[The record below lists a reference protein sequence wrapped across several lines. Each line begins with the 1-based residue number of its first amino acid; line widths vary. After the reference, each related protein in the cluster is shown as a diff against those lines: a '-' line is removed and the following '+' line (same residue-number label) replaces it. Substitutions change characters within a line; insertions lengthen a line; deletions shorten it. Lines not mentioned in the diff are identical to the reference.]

1 MAHYVDGF
9 VLVVP
14 KKKLAAYRTMAQMGA
29 QVWKK
34 HGALDYK
41 ECVIDDAKPAHV
53 TFTFPKMAKAKPN
66 EVVIFSYILYKSR
79 ADRNRINPK
88 VMKDP
93 LMNDPKYA
101 NMPMPFDMKRM
112 AFAGFSVLV
121 DGNAKLKKKA
131 K

>member
-1 MAHYVDGF
+1 MAYYVDGF

-14 KKKLAAYRTMAQMGA
+14 KKKLAAYRKMAQLGA
-29 QVWKK
+29 RVWKK

-41 ECVIDDAKPAHV
+41 ECVIDDAKPEHV
-53 TFTFPKMAKAKPN
+53 TFTFPKMAKAKPS

-93 LMNDPKYA
+93 MMNDPKYA

-121 DGNAKLKKKA
+121 DGNAKQKKA
-131 K
+131 KK

>member
-14 KKKLAAYRTMAQMGA
+14 KKKLAAYRKMAQMGA

-41 ECVIDDAKPAHV
+41 ECVIDDAKPKHV
-53 TFTFPKMAKAKPN
+53 TFTFPKMAKAKPG
-66 EVVIFSYILYKSR
+66 ELVVFAYILYKSR
-79 ADRNRINPK
+79 ADRNRINLK

-93 LMNDPKYA
+93 TMNDPKYA
-101 NMPMPFDMKRM
+101 KMPMPFDMKRM

-121 DGNAKLKKKA
+121 DGNAK
-131 K
+131 